1 MKYIMGF
8 IGAGNMGGAL
18 ASAACRGNG
27 AENVVICDKDTNKA
41 DSLSKKIGCAAVDN
55 ETVIREC
62 KYIFLGLKPQI
73 MASGLSEI
81 APLLEERSERF
92 ILVTMA
98 AGLSISAIAEMTG
111 SKYPTIRIM
120 PNIPASVGE
129 AMILYTACPGVTAE
143 EKAEFIRIMASAG
156 RLEELPESLI
166 DAGSA
171 VSGCGPAYAYLF
183 IEALA
188 DGVVECGLPRDKAII
203 LAAQTLL
210 GSARLLLESGC
221 HPAELKDAVC
231 SPGGTTIAGV
241 HALENGGF
249 RAACMDAVVS
259 AYKRTLELGEK

>member
-1 MKYIMGF
+1 MKYLMGF

-18 ASAACRGNG
+18 ASAACIGNG
-27 AENVVICDKDTNKA
+27 AEKIVICDKDTVKA
-41 DSLSKKIGCAAVDN
+41 DSLAKKLGCTATDTK
-55 ETVIREC
+55 TVAREC
-62 KYIFLGLKPQI
+62 KFIFLGLKPQI

-81 APLLEERSERF
+81 AQLLKERTDRF

-98 AGLSISAIAEMTG
+98 AGISISAIAEMAG
-111 SKYPTIRIM
+111 GRYPTIRIM
-120 PNIPASVGE
+120 PNMPASIGE
-129 AMILYTACPGVTAE
+129 AMVLYAACPGVSDE
-143 EKAEFIRIMASAG
+143 EKAEFVGIMASAG

-171 VSGCGPAYAYLF
+171 VSGCGPAYAFMF

-188 DGVVECGLPRDKAII
+188 DGGVECGLPRDKAVA

-210 GSARLLLESGC
+210 GSARLVLEGGR

-241 HALENGGF
+241 HALEDGGF

-259 AYKRTLELGEK
+259 AYERTLELGKK